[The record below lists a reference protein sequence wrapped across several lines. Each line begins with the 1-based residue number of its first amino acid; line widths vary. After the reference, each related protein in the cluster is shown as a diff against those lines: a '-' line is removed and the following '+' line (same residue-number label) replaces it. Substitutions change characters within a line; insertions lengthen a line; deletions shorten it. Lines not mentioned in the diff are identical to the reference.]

1 MPQELKTTDPNREIP
16 RNQWLTFLDQ
26 FSREHRAWLA
36 TIERGRRGSPASVE
50 ALECPL
56 ASVVPHIAGSRVARI
71 EIRLQQDAHTREPI
85 HIDAPASI
93 RVDETPEGVVRSL
106 DIVDDDGESTHVR
119 FRVAPLPETL
129 DGIVPGELP
138 ST

>member
-1 MPQELKTTDPNREIP
+1 MSTREIP

-36 TIERGRRGSPASVE
+36 IIERVRRGSPASVE
-50 ALECPL
+50 ALERPL

-71 EIRLQQDAHTREPI
+71 DIRLQSDSHKGEPI
-85 HIDAPASI
+85 HVDAPASI

-106 DIVDDDGESTHVR
+106 DIVDDDGESTRVR

-129 DGIVPGELP
+129 DGIAPGEVP

>member
-1 MPQELKTTDPNREIP
+1 MSTREIP
-16 RNQWLTFLDQ
+16 RNQWRTFLDQ

-36 TIERGRRGSPASVE
+36 TIERVRGGSPASVE
-50 ALECPL
+50 ALERPL

-71 EIRLQQDAHTREPI
+71 DIRLQPDSHTGEPI
-85 HIDAPASI
+85 HVDAPASV

-106 DIVDDDGESTHVR
+106 EIVDDDGESTRVR

-129 DGIVPGELP
+129 DGIAPGELP